1 MSGTLFPRN
10 VSTSYQLCE
19 VHACMPKW
27 SVHVLSSVVTSEL
40 DGFTCPL
47 HVERIEY
54 YLQQCSAKL
63 VECARC
69 AVAK

>member
-1 MSGTLFPRN
+1 M
-10 VSTSYQLCE
+10 V
-19 VHACMPKW
+19 
-27 SVHVLSSVVTSEL
+27 

-47 HVERIEY
+47 HIERIEY
-54 YLQQCSAKL
+54 YLQQCSVKL